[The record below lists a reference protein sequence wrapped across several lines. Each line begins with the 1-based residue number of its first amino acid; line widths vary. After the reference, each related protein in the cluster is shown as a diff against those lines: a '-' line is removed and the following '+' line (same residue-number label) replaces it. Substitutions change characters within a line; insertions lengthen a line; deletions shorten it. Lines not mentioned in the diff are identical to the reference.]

1 MENIKKEALHF
12 HQKDKAKESLNV
24 FQSGTEKKGFR
35 ISIVHKIMLAVVL
48 LVTLALG
55 TSTYL
60 SVKME
65 SKFLRESLIQ
75 NGKNLASY
83 ISSSTVSAFWSL
95 NWIFVEK
102 ILQYPDPYSK
112 GAVIFAKIVKPNGEV
127 YLANDKEYYGDII
140 DPSILSIQERII
152 DNYQFL
158 DNQIRGMLLVRP
170 VVIGKETWYVLLG
183 LSMEQVNQVS
193 KAIILRN
200 LQWGSMILLFAMAG
214 SFILSKS
221 ISRPIISLS
230 KATKIVADGNW
241 NHTVSIDSN
250 DEVGLLSHS
259 FNRMVTSLEG
269 SEAALKESKERLNSV
284 LESIDADVYV
294 ADMKTYE
301 ILLMNK
307 HMCETFGYGLEG
319 KKCWKEFRQVNGPCS
334 HCANEKLVN
343 EKGEPSGLIIW
354 EDMNPVS
361 RKWYRNY
368 DRAIMWDKGRLVRLQ
383 ISIDISERK
392 EAEEALMKAKEGLET
407 RVVERTMDIT
417 RANRELEN
425 AKAAAEAANIAK
437 SEFLANMSHE
447 LRTPL
452 NHIIGF
458 TELVVDKNF
467 GDLNDTQEEYLTDAL
482 HGSKHLLSLINDI
495 LDLTKV
501 EAGKME
507 LETTDINLNMLL
519 ENSLI
524 MVTEK
529 AMKHNITLST
539 HIDGISNTITADER
553 KLKQI
558 MYNLLSNAMK
568 FTPNGGEVN
577 LEARM
582 VDYVIQEGR
591 RWGDPEGLQIL
602 KVRGNGDHS
611 HNNESKKG
619 IQISVFDT
627 GIGIK
632 SKDQEYI
639 FNPFEQVENS
649 ASRRFQGTGLGLSLT
664 KQFVELHGGRIWV
677 ESEGQGKGSAFR
689 FVIPV

>member
-1 MENIKKEALHF
+1 
-12 HQKDKAKESLNV
+12 
-24 FQSGTEKKGFR
+24 
-35 ISIVHKIMLAVVL
+35 MLAVVL
-48 LVTLALG
+48 LVTLALA

-83 ISSSTVSAFWSL
+83 ISSSTISAFWSL

-127 YLANDKEYYGDII
+127 YLANDKDYYGDII
-140 DPSILSIQERII
+140 DPSLLFNKETII
-152 DNYQFL
+152 DNHLFV
-158 DNQIRGMLLVRP
+158 DNLTKGMLLVRP

-183 LSMEQVNQVS
+183 LSMKQVNEVS

-200 LQWGSMILLFAMAG
+200 LLWGGMILLFAMAG
-214 SFILSKS
+214 SFVLSKS

-241 NHTVSIDSN
+241 NHTVSINSR

-259 FNRMVTSLEG
+259 FNRMVASLEG
-269 SEAALKESKERLNSV
+269 AEIALKDSKERLDSV
-284 LESIDADVYV
+284 LDSIDADVYV
-294 ADMKTYE
+294 ADMETYE

-307 HMCETFGYGLEG
+307 HMCETFGYGLVG
-319 KKCWKEFRQVNGPCS
+319 KKCWKEFRQGHGPCD
-334 HCANEKLVN
+334 HCGNDRLLN
-343 EKGEPSGLIIW
+343 EKGEPSGLMIW
-354 EDMNPVS
+354 EDMNPLS

-368 DRAIMWDKGRLVRLQ
+368 DRAIKWDNDRIVRLQ
-383 ISIDISERK
+383 VAIDISERK
-392 EAEEALMKAKEGLET
+392 EAEEALMKAKEELET
-407 RVVERTMDIT
+407 RVIDRTMDIT
-417 RANRELEN
+417 RANRDLEN
-425 AKAAAEAANIAK
+425 ARAAAEAANNAK

-467 GDLNDTQEEYLTDAL
+467 GDLNETQEEYLSDAL

-495 LDLTKV
+495 LDLSKV
-501 EAGKME
+501 EAGKLE
-507 LETTDINLNMLL
+507 LEPTDINLKMLL

-524 MVTEK
+524 MVREK
-529 AMKHNITLST
+529 ATKNHITLLT
-539 HIDGISNTITADER
+539 HIDEISQTITADER

-568 FTPNGGEVN
+568 FTPENGEVR

-582 VDYVIQEGR
+582 VDYSIQPGR
-591 RWGDPEGLQIL
+591 RWGDPEGLQII
-602 KVRGNGDHS
+602 KVGGNGDHS
-611 HNNESKKG
+611 DNRESKKG

-627 GIGIK
+627 GIGIE

-649 ASRRFQGTGLGLSLT
+649 ASRRFQGTGLGLALT

-677 ESEGQGKGSAFR
+677 ESEGEGKGSAFR
-689 FVIPV
+689 FVIPI